1 MENLIHILQLI
12 VGISVC
18 YVWIFRFHNV
28 LIEFEKFELS
38 DVTRNFVVVSKV
50 ILSTLIV
57 TGIWFPTLVLI
68 PAILMA
74 LFMAAAQ
81 YYHLKIRDPFI
92 KYVPSLIFLI
102 LSIVI
107 ALNAS
112 QSIAL

>member
-1 MENLIHILQLI
+1 MENIIYALQLI

-38 DVTRNFVVVSKV
+38 DETRNFVGVSKV
-50 ILSTLIV
+50 IISTLLV
-57 TGIWFPTLVLI
+57 TGIWYQDLVLI

-81 YYHLKIRDPFI
+81 YFHFKIRDPFI

-107 ALNAS
+107 ALNAAEL
-112 QSIAL
+112 IAL